1 MNKTE
6 IFTAYTDWA
15 LRPDCLSDIYLTTE
29 QQEEVFQWLM
39 TNRKAER
46 NSIIYFING
55 KFSDDKRPL
64 PFGY

>member
-15 LRPDCLSDIYLTTE
+15 LRPNCISEIYLTTE

-39 TNRKAER
+39 NNRKAER
-46 NSIIYFING
+46 KSVIDLISV
-55 KFSDDKRPL
+55 KFSDDQQLL